1 MAELQRL
8 QEQLQQ
14 ETNAR
19 RQVEAE
25 AGKAAEEFQRNQAD
39 LEGQLAGRSGE
50 LQQVKEQLQREIA
63 ERKKAAEALQ
73 QTVAQFWTLMDSVE
87 KTLSDLGKDTP

>member
-14 ETNAR
+14 EMNAR